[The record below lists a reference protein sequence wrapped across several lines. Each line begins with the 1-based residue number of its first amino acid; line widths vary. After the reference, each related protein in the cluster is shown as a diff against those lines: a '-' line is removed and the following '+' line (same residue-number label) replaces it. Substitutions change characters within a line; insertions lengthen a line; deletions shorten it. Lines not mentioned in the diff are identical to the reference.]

1 MQEKMDDNMDK
12 AMNEDGKVKS
22 STAKLK
28 DEAKEEESSKAK
40 GKRGKK
46 GKGE

>member
-1 MQEKMDDNMDK
+1 MDDSMDK

-28 DEAKEEESSKAK
+28 DDAKENGSSKAK

-46 GKGE
+46 DKGE